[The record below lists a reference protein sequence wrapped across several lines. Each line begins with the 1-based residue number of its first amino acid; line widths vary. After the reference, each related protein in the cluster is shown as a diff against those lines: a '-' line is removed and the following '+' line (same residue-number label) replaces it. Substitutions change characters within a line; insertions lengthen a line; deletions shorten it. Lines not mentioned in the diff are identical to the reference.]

1 MRIRTFEL
9 EGKEQPRSS
18 VITSKW
24 GNLSMI
30 KKANETL
37 LDLINILNKLEYLI
51 IRKLYK
57 SADEFKPGIGSP
69 DHYPYY

>member
-1 MRIRTFEL
+1 
-9 EGKEQPRSS
+9 
-18 VITSKW
+18 
-24 GNLSMI
+24 MI
-30 KKANETL
+30 KKANEAL